1 MKEENIRAVTMV
13 GGIAAIGWLFF
24 IGLQLLSY
32 ALFPTFK
39 MLPDVSSIT
48 DRSSVTT
55 AFVYMRF
62 LHEIVPGFV
71 VGVVLGGAAAVL
83 LPQRGFSLLVLP
95 SVIVFVG
102 GVIQQQ
108 MSIIPDFLIQ
118 RDWNWLFTDFLPMWM
133 AFFIGTA
140 SAVAI
145 VRKRKLKKRS
155 TPPRR

>member
-1 MKEENIRAVTMV
+1 MKEENIRAVVVV
-13 GGIAAIGWLFF
+13 GGIASFGWILL

-32 ALFPTFK
+32 SLFPTFK

-48 DRSSVTT
+48 EGSSVT
-55 AFVYMRF
+55 AALVYMGF

-71 VGVVLGGAAAVL
+71 VGAVLGGTAGFL
-83 LPQRGFSLLVLP
+83 LPQRRFSLLALP

-118 RDWNWLFTDFLPMWM
+118 RDWNWLFADFLPMWV
-133 AFFIGTA
+133 AFFIGSA

-155 TPPRR
+155 TPPRL